1 MTKRLLAMAL
11 ALCMLLAMVPAV
23 SAANVVVLD
32 LSKDDYRLSVTGYWP
47 GDAEEEIPFTGSYR
61 IIQSDPA
68 ATANYLLIASGE
80 QKVTI
85 CGLNYEDDHPA
96 IEIYAGA
103 SLDLTLDGAST
114 LKAREKGAIELYA
127 DQNEDGLKSSALRIS
142 GSGSLSAWGGGYAPA
157 IGVWKNRGPV
167 VNSLIPAQNDA
178 EAYVTVTG
186 DAVLELHGGE
196 DAPAIG
202 TPRDVF
208 GRMDI
213 SITDGADVTAFGGI
227 GDYLDTLT
235 LDDTVRLWSQ
245 VPFGSV
251 IEPIPVEMT
260 TYSSASTYLYVCRNR
275 FRPLALTEP
284 EDKDWA
290 QQHLIYPQG
299 TDCLW
304 TLENGTLCID
314 GMPKKSGVALLDGEK
329 RLGGWALLQGSKQ
342 TAPVVIPS
350 EPEQGGRL
358 FWIPDEFPFVD
369 VTYSDWCYE
378 SVHAAWQNGLIDG
391 VTWNLF
397 KPNASLTVAQAVKL
411 SAALHQMQKQEAVSL
426 TNGAVH
432 WYDTYVSYAVSNG
445 LIEAEYQTRTAA
457 QMNAPV
463 TRGEFVHILF
473 GALLDSR
480 GMNAVADD
488 AIPDV
493 KMSDSFAAEIYTF
506 YRAGILTG
514 SDDAGTF
521 HPASTIKRSE
531 AAAILTRIY
540 SPSARMGI
548 TLP

>member
-85 CGLNYEDDHPA
+85 CGLNYEDDPPA

-157 IGVWKNRGPV
+157 IGVWKNQGPV

-342 TAPVVIPS
+342 TDPVVIPS
-350 EPEQGGRL
+350 
-358 FWIPDEFPFVD
+358 
-369 VTYSDWCYE
+369 
-378 SVHAAWQNGLIDG
+378 
-391 VTWNLF
+391 
-397 KPNASLTVAQAVKL
+397 
-411 SAALHQMQKQEAVSL
+411 
-426 TNGAVH
+426 
-432 WYDTYVSYAVSNG
+432 
-445 LIEAEYQTRTAA
+445 
-457 QMNAPV
+457 
-463 TRGEFVHILF
+463 
-473 GALLDSR
+473 
-480 GMNAVADD
+480 
-488 AIPDV
+488 
-493 KMSDSFAAEIYTF
+493 
-506 YRAGILTG
+506 
-514 SDDAGTF
+514 
-521 HPASTIKRSE
+521 
-531 AAAILTRIY
+531 
-540 SPSARMGI
+540 
-548 TLP
+548 